1 MAVESSL
8 TFCLDESMGRPLAD
22 ILCKLRAPCWPNIFD
37 MRALGF
43 AGASDEVWLEVLP
56 RQGVNAVVTMDSR
69 ILNASVRREIWRT
82 AGLTL
87 FVLDR
92 KWGNLSLFEQS
103 RCLIWWWPFIADAA
117 VIGPQGAAWRV
128 SASLG
133 TAGLQRMFED
143 EMRG

>member
-1 MAVESSL
+1 MAGEGSL

-22 ILCKLRAPCWPNIFD
+22 ILCKLRAPCSPNIFD

-43 AGASDEVWLEVLP
+43 AGVSDEVWLAALP
-56 RQGVNAVVTMDSR
+56 KQGVNAVVTMDSR
-69 ILNASVRREIWRT
+69 ILNASIRREVWRM

-92 KWGNLSLFEQS
+92 KWGNLSLFEQG
-103 RCLIWWWPFIADAA
+103 RCLIWWWPFIADTAA
-117 VIGPQGAAWRV
+117 TGPQGAAWKL

-133 TAGLQRMFED
+133 TSGLQRMFED
-143 EMRG
+143 EVRG